1 MAALTLDRTAP
12 VNYLSVF
19 AAILNRDITVT
30 LRELPAFMAQ
40 VILQPLFM
48 LFVFGRVLADLGF
61 TRAGY
66 AEQLFPGIVAM
77 TLMITAV
84 QAVAFPLVFEFSFT
98 KEIEDRLLAPIPTS
112 LVAIEKVVFAAI
124 RAWIAGLVMFPVGF
138 LVLGRVPFAL
148 GRFPLLALFFVLGAL
163 AGGALGL
170 TLGTLTPPSRINI
183 MFALV
188 LTPLIFTGC
197 TQYPW
202 PSLSH
207 LPWFQ
212 VVTLFNPITYVSE
225 GLRASLLPKGPHMTT
240 WVALVLL
247 TGALVAFTYVGVRGF
262 RRRAID

>member
-1 MAALTLDRTAP
+1 M
-12 VNYLSVF
+12 
-19 AAILNRDITVT
+19 
-30 LRELPAFMAQ
+30 
-40 VILQPLFM
+40 
-48 LFVFGRVLADLGF
+48 
-61 TRAGY
+61 
-66 AEQLFPGIVAM
+66 
-77 TLMITAV
+77 
-84 QAVAFPLVFEFSFT
+84 
-98 KEIEDRLLAPIPTS
+98 
-112 LVAIEKVVFAAI
+112 AIERVVFAAF

-212 VVTLFNPITYVSE
+212 VVTLFNPIT
-225 GLRASLLPKGPHMTT
+225 
-240 WVALVLL
+240 
-247 TGALVAFTYVGVRGF
+247 
-262 RRRAID
+262 